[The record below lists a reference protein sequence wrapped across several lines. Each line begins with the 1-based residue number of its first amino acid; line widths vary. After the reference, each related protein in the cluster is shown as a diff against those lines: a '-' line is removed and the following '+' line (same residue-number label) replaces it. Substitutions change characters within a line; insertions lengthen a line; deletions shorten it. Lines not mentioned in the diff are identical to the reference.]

1 MPDISDLGVKKQLT
15 VGISVPQAL
24 NLVGLSGGALRGS
37 AFIEGPLDVGTPIFA
52 PGESNVCISR
62 TINPDAIPPPISLVK
77 IRNVPGI
84 PPLPTDVIIG
94 DAAGPVGVTV
104 FCRES
109 TFFVQ
114 AATITLLNAAYANTT
129 VVKSDIASLYTDISN
144 KIFALF
150 KSEIGVNKNVALD
163 LKDSPVIGAA
173 PFVAPDFQSSTTTLN
188 GTFALAVQ
196 NALKIKGKKGFDIPH
211 PTKENHRLRHI
222 CLEGPDAEVFYRG
235 RMENTTTINLPDYWR
250 ELVDPDSIGV
260 HLTPMG
266 SYQELY
272 VEKIEWGSRVT
283 VKNASGGPIKC
294 SYVVFGVRTDGEK
307 NIPEYEG
314 LTTDDYPG
322 DNSEYRL
329 NNN

>member
-1 MPDISDLGVKKQLT
+1 MATLPDVH
-15 VGISVPQAL
+15 VGKRL
-24 NLVGLSGGALRGS
+24 FVGLAVPPAANLGIGPAEIRGS

-62 TINPDAIPPPISLVK
+62 CINPDAIPPPISLVK
-77 IRNVPGI
+77 IRNNPLT

-94 DAAGPVGVTV
+94 DLAGPVGVTV

-114 AATITLLNAAYANTT
+114 AATITLLNAAYANTS
-129 VVKSDIASLYTDISN
+129 VVKNDIAALYTDISN
-144 KIFALF
+144 KVFALF

-173 PFVAPDFQSSTTTLN
+173 PFVAPDFQSSVTTLN

-196 NALKIKGKKGFDIPH
+196 NAKTKKGFDIPH
-211 PTKENHRLRHI
+211 PTKKNHRLRHI

-266 SYQELY
+266 SYQDLY

-294 SYVVFGVRTDGEK
+294 SYIVFGVRTDAEK

-314 LTTDDYPG
+314 LTTKDYPG

-329 NNN
+329 NDN

>member
-1 MPDISDLGVKKQLT
+1 MASLPDVYVGKRLFVGQAKPPAVNLGI
-15 VGISVPQAL
+15 GPAEI
-24 NLVGLSGGALRGS
+24 RGS
-37 AFIEGPLDVGTPIFA
+37 AFIEGPLDVGSPIFA

-62 TINPDAIPPPISLVK
+62 CINPDAIPLPISLVK
-77 IRNVPGI
+77 IRNTPLVPA
-84 PPLPTDVIIG
+84 LPTDVVVG
-94 DAAGPVGVTV
+94 DPAGPVGVTV
-104 FCRES
+104 FCGPS
-109 TFFVQ
+109 FFTVQ
-114 AATITLLNAAYANTT
+114 ATAITLLEAAYTNTSIL
-129 VVKSDIASLYTDISN
+129 KDEIAALYTDVSN
-144 KIFALF
+144 KVFALF
-150 KSEIGVNKNVALD
+150 KSEIGVNKNIALD

-173 PFVAPDFQSSTTTLN
+173 PITAPDFLSDETTLN
-188 GTFALAVQ
+188 ATFAIAMSNLV
-196 NALKIKGKKGFDIPH
+196 NKKGFDIPH

-266 SYQELY
+266 SYQDLY

-314 LTTDDYPG
+314 LTTKDYPG

-329 NNN
+329 NDN

>member
-1 MPDISDLGVKKQLT
+1 MASLPDVY
-15 VGISVPQAL
+15 VGKRL
-24 NLVGLSGGALRGS
+24 FVGLAVPPAANLGIGPAEIRGS
-37 AFIEGPLDVGTPIFA
+37 AFIEGPLDVGSPIFA

-62 TINPDAIPPPISLVK
+62 CINPDAIPPPISLVK
-77 IRNVPGI
+77 IRNTPLF
-84 PPLPTDVIIG
+84 PPSPTDVIIG
-94 DAAGPVGVTV
+94 DPVGPVGVTV
-104 FCRES
+104 FCGPS
-109 TFFVQ
+109 FFTVE
-114 AATITLLNAAYANTT
+114 ASTITMLEVLYSN
-129 VVKSDIASLYTDISN
+129 IAVLHDEVSAMYTDISA
-144 KIFALF
+144 KVFTGF
-150 KSEIGVNKNVALD
+150 KSELGLDINFSFAKNAA
-163 LKDSPVIGAA
+163 PVISPETVETFSDYISPYG
-173 PFVAPDFQSSTTTLN
+173 TTLL
-188 GTFALAVQ
+188 TTWAVT
-196 NALKIKGKKGFDIPH
+196 NSKKGFDIPH

-266 SYQELY
+266 SYQDLY

-314 LTTDDYPG
+314 LTTNDYPG

-329 NNN
+329 NDN

>member
-1 MPDISDLGVKKQLT
+1 MASLPDVY
-15 VGISVPQAL
+15 VGKRL
-24 NLVGLSGGALRGS
+24 FVGLAVPPAANLGIGPAEIRGS
-37 AFIEGPLDVGTPIFA
+37 AFIEGPLDVGSPIFA

-62 TINPDAIPPPISLVK
+62 CINLDAIPPPIGIVK
-77 IRNVPGI
+77 VRNIPGI
-84 PPLPTDVIIG
+84 PALPTDVIIG
-94 DAAGPVGVTV
+94 DPAGPVGVTV
-104 FCRES
+104 FCGPS
-109 TFFVQ
+109 FFTVQ
-114 AATITLLNAAYANTT
+114 ASAITMLEVLYSNIC
-129 VVKSDIASLYTDISN
+129 VLHDDISALYTDISA
-144 KIFALF
+144 KIFTGF
-150 KSEIGVNKNVALD
+150 KSELGLDVNFAVAMNMAPVL
-163 LKDSPVIGAA
+163 SPQSVEVFTDYVS
-173 PFVAPDFQSSTTTLN
+173 PFGTTLL
-188 GTFALAVQ
+188 TTWATTLT
-196 NALKIKGKKGFDIPH
+196 KKGFDIPH

-266 SYQELY
+266 SYQDLY

-294 SYVVFGVRTDGEK
+294 SYIVFGVRTDAEK

-314 LTTDDYPG
+314 LTTKDYPG

-329 NNN
+329 NDN

>member
-1 MPDISDLGVKKQLT
+1 MPQIPDLAVKKQLK
-15 VGISVPQAL
+15 VGIAVPPAA
-24 NLVGLSGGALRGS
+24 NLIGISGGGIRGS

-62 TINPDAIPPPISLVK
+62 CINPDAIPPPISLVK
-77 IRNVPGI
+77 IRNNPLT

-94 DAAGPVGVTV
+94 DLAGPVGVTV

-114 AATITLLNAAYANTT
+114 AATITLLNAAYANTS
-129 VVKSDIASLYTDISN
+129 VVKNDIASLYTDISN
-144 KIFALF
+144 KVFALF
-150 KSEIGVNKNVALD
+150 KAEIGVNKNVALD

-196 NALKIKGKKGFDIPH
+196 NALTKKGFDIPH
-211 PTKENHRLRHI
+211 PTKKNHRLRHI

-250 ELVDPDSIGV
+250 DLVDPDSIGV

-266 SYQELY
+266 SYQELF
-272 VEKIEWGSRVT
+272 VENIEWGTKVT

-294 SYVVFGVRTDGEK
+294 SYVVFGLRTDGEK

-314 LTTDDYPG
+314 LTTNDYPG

-329 NNN
+329 NDN